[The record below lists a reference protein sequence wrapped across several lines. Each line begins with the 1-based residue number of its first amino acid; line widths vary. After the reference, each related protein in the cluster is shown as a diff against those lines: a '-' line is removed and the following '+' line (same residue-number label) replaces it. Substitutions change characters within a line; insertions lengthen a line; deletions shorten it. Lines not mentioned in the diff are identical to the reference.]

1 MLQQLK
7 RRWQLALPTC
17 CHAGRDGDVSD
28 LLSLVRDFCL
38 LCAERDIASAVD
50 GSKDTIGPE
59 CGDQFESPTSWQ
71 AWWQRKLKPVRGVT
85 VEGVPGAGKRQLCRS
100 IAAHAPW
107 LRPSATAEGGFAQ
120 PSSRTRSRETPASCP
135 ASGERGIPIEGLYE
149 IDLRHYINHG
159 APVLAT
165 ECLILTKGASSARN
179 GRAEHAE
186 RGGRRFCESAS
197 PSRLSPSAA
206 LEEILARVTEEA
218 RIRRSLFRLW
228 LLQTLRESGFKGA
241 LRPTAGSN
249 SDANMP
255 APLAATGV
263 CTAEVAGDTPSRSG
277 RRLSKGSGG
286 AAARSISRVWD
297 VAAGGGCCF
306 LVIDNLEL
314 LRASETGDSEGHS
327 FASQAEA
334 ETRKNIAPP
343 AAALVVETLCRFVSL
358 WHEENL
364 RIFMF
369 APLEPGSAARLNTGK
384 RRSTAWQT
392 EDGAASRSLSL
403 HQLLPRE
410 LLRPGFFERRICLPD
425 TLHDEERA
433 AMLRLHLT
441 RACSTARVRLLP
453 RRPRNVTPA
462 ESPATDAKEVEARN
476 EHLGLETPASEALEG
491 DGRRESRLEK
501 DGCLHEELAIAASE
515 WTAGYQPADLRALVR
530 AAAQVAFQGDVRRAV
545 SAQVSAR
552 ACVRDVFEDL
562 HQEAAGVDLRNGRPI
577 AKKPCHLF
585 TLDNFRIAL
594 LGAGGSPVAR
604 IASSLQVVPHAPDP
618 PSGKGGCVAFG
629 VGRLGGM
636 HRVIPLSEDQL
647 ETATLASSRAERH
660 PAGNPRSTP
669 QDADGAGDGHR
680 RETALEEGN
689 LANMAARHGD
699 TIAASEA
706 EESGQQGSVADSA
719 DVEPLV
725 NRSYRLVRGFSGII
739 GQDALISQLR
749 RQVIEPVLT
758 DRLLKNAAIDTA
770 ARRAAPVGVLIAGD
784 PGTGKSLLA
793 AAIAHELRSTL
804 LVVSPGELLR
814 ATLGS
819 ADKQLMRIFD
829 IAEKA
834 APCVLLIED
843 IHLLAPATDMS
854 SEKQTPL
861 HVLDGDDGASE
872 GLSTS
877 REGTCKRLPPRGGR
891 GACGGR
897 LLHTLLLRLD
907 HLRRQRQFGRQ
918 TASSVARAAGILV
931 IGTADRGMGV
941 DSRLLT
947 HYRLQ
952 YRYVTKPAAQW
963 TFADARDL
971 LQLYLRG
978 RVRPDSMSG
987 STADAITE
995 VLRHVRR
1002 LSSADSSDP
1011 GPDRENNADRN
1022 RMRYRGVGADDA
1034 CGRIPAFW
1042 VLLTQEAA
1050 VCAVERHVR
1059 AQAPLGRN
1067 EFGTN
1072 RSGTAEDTVLDF
1084 APGLEHDRLAG
1095 ASRLAPDTANNGS
1108 WIEPCDLIAGLH
1120 RLTTTR

>member
-1 MLQQLK
+1 MFVEVLDQSAG
-7 RRWQLALPTC
+7 RWSRLRTC
-17 CHAGRDGDVSD
+17 CFDSNPKCKCCPLRTDTTGSKGR
-28 LLSLVRDFCL
+28 LLVDKAPRVKPQACSTAVWDESSGLE
-38 LCAERDIASAVD
+38 AHEKPAVD

-433 AMLRLHLT
+433 
-441 RACSTARVRLLP
+441 
-453 RRPRNVTPA
+453 
-462 ESPATDAKEVEARN
+462 
-476 EHLGLETPASEALEG
+476 
-491 DGRRESRLEK
+491 
-501 DGCLHEELAIAASE
+501 AIAASE

-947 HYRLQ
+947 
-952 YRYVTKPAAQW
+952 
-963 TFADARDL
+963 
-971 LQLYLRG
+971 
-978 RVRPDSMSG
+978 RV
-987 STADAITE
+987 E
-995 VLRHVRR
+995 
-1002 LSSADSSDP
+1002 
-1011 GPDRENNADRN
+1011 
-1022 RMRYRGVGADDA
+1022 
-1034 CGRIPAFW
+1034 
-1042 VLLTQEAA
+1042 
-1050 VCAVERHVR
+1050 
-1059 AQAPLGRN
+1059 
-1067 EFGTN
+1067 
-1072 RSGTAEDTVLDF
+1072 
-1084 APGLEHDRLAG
+1084 
-1095 ASRLAPDTANNGS
+1095 
-1108 WIEPCDLIAGLH
+1108 
-1120 RLTTTR
+1120 